1 MITQGDMQEKTSSTP
16 DDSIVPE
23 QQRKTC
29 EAVLTGEVI
38 STTSSKWFLGGN
50 ESKHAPQPPP
60 HTPQNIIDKKLWRN
74 EKSNYSFFVRN

>member
-23 QQRKTC
+23 QQRKAC

-38 STTSSKWFLGGN
+38 STTSSKRFLGGN

-60 HTPQNIIDKKLWRN
+60 HTPQNIIDKKLWSN